1 MLQDI
6 ATAIVHRIGER
17 LVATRPNQGFV
28 TRSVTDFDVQFED
41 CGCFIRRMP
50 DNNKVRV
57 RIIGSRAVGSR
68 YSSRFQYFTP
78 NLMLPTLTRFERE
91 ISDPSEEAE
100 LTDQTLELMGM
111 MHVHDLEE

>member
-6 ATAIVHRIGER
+6 ATAIVHRIGEC

-28 TRSVTDFDVQFED
+28 TRSVNDFDVHFHD
-41 CGCFIRRMP
+41 CRCFIRRMP
-50 DNNKVRV
+50 DNKVRI

-78 NLMLPTLTRFERE
+78 TLMLPMLTRFERE

-100 LTDQTLELMGM
+100 LTNQTLELMGM
-111 MHVHDLEE
+111 MHVYDREE